1 MLVVI
6 GHFDPF
12 FCRDSSRS
20 IQICLV
26 SSDYDR
32 NILVLILCDLTH
44 PNMHSVKA
52 ISISNVVDNNDAMGT
67 LAEIVIRT
75 LLSLETLLA
84 NGVPDLELVNF
95 FVD

>member
-44 PNMHSVKA
+44 PSMHSVKA
-52 ISISNVVDNNDAMGT
+52 ISISNVVDNNDAVGT
-67 LAEIVIRT
+67 LAKIVIRT

-84 NGVPDLELVNF
+84 NEKPTVSQIWSL
-95 FVD
+95 